1 MAATQPL
8 EYTYLIVERVPN
20 VNAPV
25 NHYST
30 LNHYQAIIAV
40 KNLAKQKLIEHGGE
54 AEEELK
60 IYPLGQQPEDK
71 DRKGYVI
78 YVQEAAGKHIYNVKK
93 FRAGWVYNSDDILT
107 TVNIERVPRYNREK
121 HQKDL
126 ISLAAAPARIVMTD
140 NMEPTMKK
148 EAENRE
154 QLHDQLSESLKK
166 RQAQNVND
174 EMTSSVFG
182 EFKKKNVIDPVMDK
196 INNEMIDIVIA
207 MEKRKGR
214 M

>member
-1 MAATQPL
+1 MATTQPL

-20 VNAPV
+20 VIEPI

-54 AEEELK
+54 AEEDLK
-60 IYPLGQQPEDK
+60 IYPLGQLPEDK
-71 DRKGYVI
+71 DRKGYII
-78 YVQEAAGKHIYNVKK
+78 YVQAAAGNHIYNVKK
-93 FRAGWVYNSDDILT
+93 FCPGWIYNSDSILT

-121 HQKDL
+121 HKKDL

-166 RQAQNVND
+166 RQTQQPNSA
-174 EMTSSVFG
+174 MTSSVLG
-182 EFKKKNVIDPVMDK
+182 ELKLKNIVDPYADNL
-196 INNEMIDIVIA
+196 NNELVMQVIER
-207 MEKRKGR
+207 EKKKGR